1 MFLVFNNGS
10 CIITNALICYFFTMI
25 NPVEI
30 LRMQNEAKKMQSKM
44 REKKLKGESR
54 DGKIIIFMN
63 GAQEFEDIY
72 IDDMYLD
79 PEMSGAIK
87 NGMKEAFKDYQKK
100 LQKDMAQDMDI
111 EQIQKLF
118 GNK

>member
-1 MFLVFNNGS
+1 
-10 CIITNALICYFFTMI
+10 MI

-30 LRMQNEAKKMQSKM
+30 LRMQSEAKKMQNKM
-44 REKKLKGESR
+44 REKKVKGESK
-54 DGKIIIFMN
+54 DGKVVVFMN

-79 PEMSGAIK
+79 PNMADALRNS
-87 NGMKEAFKDYQKK
+87 MKEAFKDFQKK
-100 LQKDMAQDMDI
+100 LQKDMAQDLDI
-111 EQIQKLF
+111 DQIKKMF